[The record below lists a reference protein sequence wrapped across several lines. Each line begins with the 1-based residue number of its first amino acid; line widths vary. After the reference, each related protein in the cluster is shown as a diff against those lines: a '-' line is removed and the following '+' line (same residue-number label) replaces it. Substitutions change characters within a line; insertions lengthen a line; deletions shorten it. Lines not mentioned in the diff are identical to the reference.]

1 MRKQKQLTKKLMG
14 FLLTLVMICT
24 LIPLAPQTV
33 KAASDGF
40 YISGTSVYDANGNK
54 FVMRGVN
61 IAHAWYTS
69 ETDTSIKAAA
79 SKGANC
85 VRIVCSNGKQYT
97 KTSAS
102 ELQHIIDV
110 CKQNKVVCIVEVH
123 DATGSD
129 STSDLNAAVDYWK
142 EMKSILSANKKYVI
156 VNIANEWYGTWNAVS
171 YTHLTLPTRDQ
182 V

>member
-1 MRKQKQLTKKLMG
+1 MG

-79 SKGANC
+79 SKGADLCTNC
-85 VRIVCSNGKQYT
+85 MFER
-97 KTSAS
+97 KTDTQRH
-102 ELQHIIDV
+102 L
-110 CKQNKVVCIVEVH
+110 
-123 DATGSD
+123 
-129 STSDLNAAVDYWK
+129 LP
-142 EMKSILSANKKYVI
+142 
-156 VNIANEWYGTWNAVS
+156 S
-171 YTHLTLPTRDQ
+171 YTAHH
-182 V
+182 

>member
-1 MRKQKQLTKKLMG
+1 MRKQKQLAKKLMG

-69 ETDTSIKAAA
+69 ETDTSSTCPKLLPNDHTMCIEQH
-79 SKGANC
+79 S
-85 VRIVCSNGKQYT
+85 IF
-97 KTSAS
+97 
-102 ELQHIIDV
+102 LQ
-110 CKQNKVVCIVEVH
+110 K
-123 DATGSD
+123 
-129 STSDLNAAVDYWK
+129 
-142 EMKSILSANKKYVI
+142 
-156 VNIANEWYGTWNAVS
+156 
-171 YTHLTLPTRDQ
+171 
-182 V
+182 

>member
-61 IAHAWYTS
+61 IAHAFAIVDFPAPEGPSRATF
-69 ETDTSIKAAA
+69 IPI
-79 SKGANC
+79 SK
-85 VRIVCSNGKQYT
+85 SPYP
-97 KTSAS
+97 
-102 ELQHIIDV
+102 
-110 CKQNKVVCIVEVH
+110 
-123 DATGSD
+123 
-129 STSDLNAAVDYWK
+129 
-142 EMKSILSANKKYVI
+142 ILSAQLYAV
-156 VNIANEWYGTWNAVS
+156 ENAICKLKPPV
-171 YTHLTLPTRDQ
+171 
-182 V
+182 